1 MIWPGELSFWRAS
14 RNTAANTA
22 AIVGTQIAIKATFRA
37 LSSGA
42 KIF

>member
-22 AIVGTQIAIKATFRA
+22 AIVVTRSAIKATFRA
-37 LSSGA
+37 LSSGT